1 MRCAQRGQAMA
12 EYMAVLTVLVVAL
25 YWPVA
30 GQPSVIAQL
39 TDALARHW
47 RAWRSALLT
56 AGIGL

>member
-1 MRCAQRGQAMA
+1 MA